1 MDTDS
6 LFIRSDT
13 VDVSLNES
21 EKSLHFHVNRVHPSF
36 FDQSKIVVKDNS
48 QKINVVV
55 LLSGKETH
63 FENEKYKTQTL
74 RLAKQFQSEN
84 GVKRKEKT
92 NWKDGL
98 TKRLCGD
105 LTKFEK
111 SKVKKSP
118 YIIKSGYKVKLQRD
132 IPVLY
137 CRGKKVCPFCDIPQ
151 QRDVYYWVP
160 FYVKKSKELCLRPDV
175 FCIHPKTGLMIN
187 KIRPKHKK
195 TKHDIHVVITIN
207 VSRR

>member
-1 MDTDS
+1 MDTG

-13 VDVSLNES
+13 VDVSLNEDA
-21 EKSLHFHVNRVHPSF
+21 KSLHFHANTVSPSF
-36 FDQSKIVVKDNS
+36 FDSSKIEVKDNS

-84 GVKRKEKT
+84 GVKRKKKT

-105 LTKFEK
+105 LNSFEK
-111 SKVKKSP
+111 SRVKESP
-118 YIIKSGYKVKLQRD
+118 YIIKSGYKVKLQKN
-132 IPVLY
+132 IPVLF
-137 CRGKKVCPFCDIPQ
+137 CRGKKVCHFCDIPQ
-151 QRDVYYWVP
+151 QVNVYYWVP
-160 FYVKKSKELCLRPDV
+160 FYVKKSKELCSRPDV

-187 KIRPKHKK
+187 RVRTKYKK
-195 TKHDIHVVITIN
+195 NKHDIHITITIN
-207 VSRR
+207 VSRH